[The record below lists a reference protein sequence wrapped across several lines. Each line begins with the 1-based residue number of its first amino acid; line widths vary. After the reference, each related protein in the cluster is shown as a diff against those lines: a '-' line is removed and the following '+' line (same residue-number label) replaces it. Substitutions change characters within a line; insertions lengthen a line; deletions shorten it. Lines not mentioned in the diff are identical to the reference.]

1 MFVTLEGP
9 EGAGKS
15 TVMQRLAESLIQS
28 GHKVVTTREPGDGS
42 LGPKIRNILLEG
54 GELDPK
60 AELFLFLA
68 DRAQHVSE
76 VIRPALAIGQIVIC
90 DRYADSTMAYQGYGR
105 GLDLETLRNWNNF
118 ATGSLKPDLT
128 LLIDIEPSLGLAR
141 IKHKDR
147 LDAEPLEFHQKVREG
162 FLAESKFDPSRWA
175 IIDGSRDIN
184 DVTHLAQMAV
194 GEMQAKI

>member
-15 TVMQRLAESLIQS
+15 TVMHRLAQSLIDA
-28 GHKVVTTREPGDGS
+28 GHLVVTTREPGDGS

-54 GELDPK
+54 GALDPK

-76 VIRPALAIGQIVIC
+76 VIRPALASGHIVIC
-90 DRYADSTMAYQGYGR
+90 DRYVDSTMAYQGYGR

-118 ATGSLKPDLT
+118 ATGNLKPDLT
-128 LLIDIEPSLGLAR
+128 LLVDIEPSLGLAR

-147 LDAEPLEFHQKVREG
+147 LDAEPLDFHKKVREG
-162 FLAESKFDPSRWA
+162 FLAESKLDPERWA
-175 IIDGSRDIN
+175 IIDGSLDLDN
-184 DVTHLAQMAV
+184 VTLLAQKAV